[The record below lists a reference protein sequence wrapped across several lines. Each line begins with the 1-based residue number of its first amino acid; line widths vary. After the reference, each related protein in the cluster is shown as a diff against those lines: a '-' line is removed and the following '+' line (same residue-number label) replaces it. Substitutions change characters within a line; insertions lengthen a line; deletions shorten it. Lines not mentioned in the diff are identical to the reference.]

1 MQQIVSCSSLWL
13 DRQPEF
19 ESKHDVDTKS
29 SPSRSYAE
37 SDYMRVTTAAAEP
50 ATVGKESENDDLE
63 QQLTP
68 VVRLG
73 PVDWSERDEYISD
86 DRGF

>member
-1 MQQIVSCSSLWL
+1 
-13 DRQPEF
+13 
-19 ESKHDVDTKS
+19 
-29 SPSRSYAE
+29 
-37 SDYMRVTTAAAEP
+37 MRVTTAAAEP